1 MRQLRE
7 QGWLHHLA
15 RHAVSCFLT
24 EGIYMSTGR
33 SGRDVF
39 DRDLLDA
46 DWAINNFNWLG
57 LAGVAPW
64 SPPFFRVYNPFNVG
78 SSLNVR
84 DAEGKYVDRFVPELS
99 KLPPR
104 HKYAPW
110 LAPKSD
116 PVTKAGGHAGE
127 RRTPGPSWTTRP
139 KARPISSASSRRSA
153 RRRRRRRPRSARARR
168 SRQRPRKDK

>member
-24 EGIYMSTGR
+24 RGDLYCHWTR
-33 SGRDVF
+33 GRDVF

-64 SPPFFRVYNPFNVG
+64 SPA
-78 SSLNVR
+78 VR
-84 DAEGKYVDRFVPELS
+84 NS
-99 KLPPR
+99 
-104 HKYAPW
+104 
-110 LAPKSD
+110 
-116 PVTKAGGHAGE
+116 
-127 RRTPGPSWTTRP
+127 TR
-139 KARPISSASSRRSA
+139 IIVASMA
-153 RRRRRRRPRSARARR
+153 WGA
-168 SRQRPRKDK
+168 